1 MITIT
6 DYANAI
12 GRNKETVH
20 STIRRMGDKMEGH
33 LSYSYV
39 QNRRGR
45 NLILDEKAVD
55 MLDEFYGLDKPGVH
69 NSIPVH
75 AAKPENKVKKTT
87 PSYKRK
93 YDEVSKKLLVA
104 LEKQNTLLLKLD
116 STNDELTKV
125 RGDLANTSQKLFE
138 ANNKIEALHQRNVWD
153 RIRNK

>member
-1 MITIT
+1 
-6 DYANAI
+6 
-12 GRNKETVH
+12 
-20 STIRRMGDKMEGH
+20 
-33 LSYSYV
+33 
-39 QNRRGR
+39 
-45 NLILDEKAVD
+45 

-75 AAKPENKVKKTT
+75 AEKVVAAKPEKKAKKTT

-125 RGDLANTSQKLFE
+125 RGDLADTSQKLFE
-138 ANNKIEALHQRNVWD
+138 ANNKIEALHQRNMWD
-153 RIRNK
+153 RIRNR